1 MVGSIIGRL
10 LAESGTPPAIVASR
24 TPASAR
30 RAARFSGAAFATS
43 DLARLPAVTRLIV
56 IATPHDAI
64 EPVARALARLPQLE
78 RARLFVCHTS
88 GMLTAAAL
96 EPLARL
102 GARVFSF
109 HPLQSFP
116 RIFRPAALLASARG
130 ITYGIDGPDAS
141 LSMARQ
147 LARRLGGRT
156 VVVPPHLRTYY
167 HAASVVASTHLAALT
182 SILAEMFSRLRPTAS
197 PRPKNTKNT
206 RSTSNTSNG
215 KDFYAAYEPLL
226 QGTLALVKAR
236 APRLAIGGAIARG
249 GLETLEAHL
258 RAVATHSPDLVLPF
272 SALCLRAIALAG
284 EGGAV
289 AGERVEAMRR
299 AVVRVALETRD
310 LDLESP

>member
-1 MVGSIIGRL
+1 MVGSILGRL
-10 LAESGTPPAIVASR
+10 LAEAGTPPAIVVSR

-43 DLARLPAVTRLIV
+43 DLARLPAITRLIV

-130 ITYGIDGPDAS
+130 ITYGIDGADGS

-197 PRPKNTKNT
+197 PRS
-206 RSTSNTSNG
+206 RNTSNG
-215 KDFYAAYEPLL
+215 NDFYAAYEPLL

-249 GLETLEAHL
+249 GVETLEAHL

-310 LDLESP
+310 LDLGSP

>member
-1 MVGSIIGRL
+1 MVGSIVGRL
-10 LAESGTPPAIVASR
+10 LAESGAPPAIVVSR
-24 TPASAR
+24 TAASAR
-30 RAARFSGAAFATS
+30 RAGRFSGAAFASS
-43 DLARLPAVTRLIV
+43 DLARLPALTRLIV
-56 IATPHDAI
+56 VATPHDAI

-78 RARLFVCHTS
+78 VARLFVCHTS

-96 EPLARL
+96 DPLARL

-116 RIFRPAALLASARG
+116 RIFRPAALLESARG
-130 ITYGIDGPDAS
+130 ITYGVDGADEA
-141 LSMARQ
+141 LVMARR

-182 SILAEMFSRLRPTAS
+182 SILGEMFSVLRPTAS
-197 PRPKNTKNT
+197 SKSR
-206 RSTSNTSNG
+206 NTSNG
-215 KDFYAAYEPLL
+215 KEFYAAYEPLL

-249 GLETLEAHL
+249 GVETLEAHL

-272 SALCLRAIALAG
+272 SALCLRAIALAA